1 MEILYILV
9 SIISLVWC
17 ILCLI
22 LFFKIWGMTNNVK
35 DIKNFLIYNI
45 RPNDNIPTNAQNRIL
60 STEEN
65 ASSKKEQNSFGLKVG
80 DKVQHKTRYTDKI
93 MIVGYVNTDG
103 SCFCTNEKGKTYGT
117 FNADE
122 LMKV

>member
-1 MEILYILV
+1 
-9 SIISLVWC
+9 
-17 ILCLI
+17 
-22 LFFKIWGMTNNVK
+22 MTNNVK

-45 RPNDNIPTNAQNRIL
+45 RPNDNTPANTQNNIQ

-65 ASSKKEQNSFGLKVG
+65 VSPKKEQNSFGLKVG

-117 FNADE
+117 FNAEE
-122 LMKV
+122 LTKV